1 MWTRCAAGLAL
12 ALAAAGCG
20 TPSHDLFA
28 VERAGSIPGAKL
40 RMIVSDGGTVT
51 CDGGK
56 AVSISSEELLEAR
69 ELGHELEEPAQ
80 RGLRLAPAA
89 GSVLRYTVRT
99 GEGTVRFG
107 DNSRAKPQVL
117 DRLVFYV
124 RRLAKER
131 CRLKR

>member
-56 AVSISSEELLEAR
+56 AVSISSEEDTARRYTALEAY
-69 ELGHELEEPAQ
+69 
-80 RGLRLAPAA
+80 LRQHA
-89 GSVLRYTVRT
+89 
-99 GEGTVRFG
+99 
-107 DNSRAKPQVL
+107 
-117 DRLVFYV
+117 
-124 RRLAKER
+124 
-131 CRLKR
+131 